1 MRPGVDLGWRV
12 AVRGGARAQEGSSG
26 TPSGEA
32 NWEGRSWTPAG
43 QGARP
48 WGETRGGRT
57 RRWSGTRE
65 QGAAGGGGGRAARL
79 TWAGV
84 AQRAVGGG
92 GAQRQSV
99 PPARTSEHGARTSP
113 HRQRCA
119 PRGAAAAVLQLE
131 LHSLRV
137 RPTFLPLRA
146 PPWPG
151 QCGRASAA
159 SYGSPASC
167 PGPRQGWP
175 QVRRWAARPGPGT
188 VSAGGWARD
197 PGLRRWHR
205 AP

>member
-65 QGAAGGGGGRAARL
+65 QGAAGGGGGRAAKL

-99 PPARTSEHGARTSP
+99 PRR
-113 HRQRCA
+113 
-119 PRGAAAAVLQLE
+119 
-131 LHSLRV
+131 
-137 RPTFLPLRA
+137 
-146 PPWPG
+146 
-151 QCGRASAA
+151 GRASTAPAPPRTASAA
-159 SYGSPASC
+159 RHEERPPPFSSSSCIASASA
-167 PGPRQGWP
+167 PRFSRSGPRH
-175 QVRRWAARPGPGT
+175 GPGS
-188 VSAGGWARD
+188 VVAPRPHPMALLPPALGPGRGG
-197 PGLRRWHR
+197 RR
-205 AP
+205 

>member
-1 MRPGVDLGWRV
+1 MDSCR
-12 AVRGGARAQEGSSG
+12 AGGAAV
-26 TPSGEA
+26 
-32 NWEGRSWTPAG
+32 GRDAG
-43 QGARP
+43 REDAAVERDAGA
-48 WGETRGGRT
+48 RGGR
-57 RRWSGTRE
+57 RRRRARGEADVGR
-65 QGAAGGGGGRAARL
+65 GRAEGCGRRR
-79 TWAGV
+79 
-84 AQRAVGGG
+84 RA
-92 GAQRQSV
+92 ATER

-131 LHSLRV
+131 LRSLRV